1 MSTVTFDTL
10 EGAAKLRA
18 AGFDEK
24 QAEAVVRVLA
34 EAQDGL
40 VSRDYFDAKVGA
52 LRTDMDNGFALVRS
66 DIAHTRW
73 MLGAV
78 LALAAANFAK
88 QFF

>member
-1 MSTVTFDTL
+1 MFGMTTITFDTL

-34 EAQDGL
+34 DAQEGL
-40 VSRDYFDAKVGA
+40 VTRNHFDTQLALLRADMAV
-52 LRTDMDNGFALVRS
+52 LRTESG
-66 DIAHTRW
+66 HTRW
-73 MLGAV
+73 MLGV
-78 LALAAANFAK
+78 VIALAAANFAK